1 MSAAGDI
8 ERAKR
13 YVAIWAENRSW
24 LEKVRQEEIRQADT
38 AASIWLFDSA
48 FRIALRD
55 LPPRPSSGLIVW
67 QDYMRRWR
75 ERLERG

>member
-1 MSAAGDI
+1 VSASREI
-8 ERAKR
+8 EQARR

-24 LEKVRQEEIRQADT
+24 LEKIRDDEIRQADT
-38 AASIWLFDSA
+38 AASIRLFDSA

-55 LPPRPSSGLIVW
+55 LPPPPSSGLDVW

-75 ERLERG
+75 ERLGRG